1 MSYLKNTN
9 SYMDL
14 KEMQQ
19 IADAYEKIKTVSE
32 EIISI
37 QATAEKALELSS
49 PVWISMDFET
59 ELLKEMSTQQP
70 NVDGVWFSTT
80 ASGSFMIPDN
90 QQPEMD
96 DDFTMRVPDTVA
108 LEILGVIH
116 RYKQQILDNE
126 NNNIQRH

>member
-1 MSYLKNTN
+1 
-9 SYMDL
+9 MDL